1 MGKRSFALLLAL
13 VLTATLFSA
22 CTKGTTGQTET
33 TAKAQTTFAT
43 DNDNFKLSYTQSD
56 SLDPFAAKTQNNQV
70 LADLVFESLFDLDGS
85 YTAQPNLATG
95 YEFTDSTTLKV
106 IVPSGLT
113 FSDKSALTVADV
125 VYSFEQAKNSPAYGS
140 ALQGIRSATAE
151 DNNTVVFTLRHPS
164 PYGQNLLTFPIAKAN
179 AKGKYPIGSG
189 RYRYKSTQNGPVLTA
204 NVTADFNPHI
214 TTIHLVNIAAAD
226 SIDNAVNIGNITYA
240 YRDLSE
246 NSAKRMTATKKQ
258 INQNN
263 LVYIGFNNRFG
274 AFANAHLRKAVSLA
288 VDRNALAKS
297 AYAGYATAARSVY
310 NPAFGLAASTRL
322 FAEAADA
329 AAAKQQIALSKVSD
343 SALKITLLVNK
354 NDNRLAA
361 ANQIKTALEAA
372 GFTVQLQVSK
382 FSDYKARIKNLN
394 YDLYIGE
401 VKLQND
407 MCLYPFFS
415 TDGAARYGIS
425 QDKGSTAALYRD
437 YTAGKTE
444 LGKFMLSF
452 SEEMP
457 FAPLVYRKGMI
468 CYSKSLRGDIQGQ
481 YGNFFA
487 NIEDWYFG

>member
-95 YEFTDSTTLKV
+95 YEFTNSTTLKV

-189 RYRYKSTQNGPVLTA
+189 RYRYKSTQNGPVLAA
-204 NVTADFNPHI
+204 NATADFNPHI

-263 LVYIGFNNRFG
+263 LVYIGFNNRSG

-343 SALKITLLVNK
+343 SALKITLLVNQ

-425 QDKGSTAALYRD
+425 QDKGSTA
-437 YTAGKTE
+437 T
-444 LGKFMLSF
+444 
-452 SEEMP
+452 
-457 FAPLVYRKGMI
+457 
-468 CYSKSLRGDIQGQ
+468 SLPI
-481 YGNFFA
+481 
-487 NIEDWYFG
+487 

>member
-1 MGKRSFALLLAL
+1 M
-13 VLTATLFSA
+13 
-22 CTKGTTGQTET
+22 
-33 TAKAQTTFAT
+33 
-43 DNDNFKLSYTQSD
+43 
-56 SLDPFAAKTQNNQV
+56 P
-70 LADLVFESLFDLDGS
+70 
-85 YTAQPNLATG
+85 
-95 YEFTDSTTLKV
+95 
-106 IVPSGLT
+106 
-113 FSDKSALTVADV
+113 
-125 VYSFEQAKNSPAYGS
+125 
-140 ALQGIRSATAE
+140 
-151 DNNTVVFTLRHPS
+151 
-164 PYGQNLLTFPIAKAN
+164 
-179 AKGKYPIGSG
+179 
-189 RYRYKSTQNGPVLTA
+189 
-204 NVTADFNPHI
+204 
-214 TTIHLVNIAAAD
+214 
-226 SIDNAVNIGNITYA
+226 
-240 YRDLSE
+240 
-246 NSAKRMTATKKQ
+246 
-258 INQNN
+258 
-263 LVYIGFNNRFG
+263 
-274 AFANAHLRKAVSLA
+274 NAHLRKAVSLA

-415 TDGAARYGIS
+415 TDGAARYGIR

-457 FAPLVYRKGMI
+457 FAPLLYRKGMI

>member
-95 YEFTDSTTLKV
+95 YEFTNSTTLKV

-189 RYRYKSTQNGPVLTA
+189 RYRYKSTQDGPVLAA

-263 LVYIGFNNRFG
+263 LVYIGFNNRSG

-329 AAAKQQIALSKVSD
+329 AAAKQQHQAQQLRNGDSQCGHVGHGCGRQGLFSARQFIRTQISALAEHAD
-343 SALKITLLVNK
+343 SACRGVELDRQCDQLKDNGQHEEQNTGKEKSLVVEQQ
-354 NDNRLAA
+354 
-361 ANQIKTALEAA
+361 ANQ
-372 GFTVQLQVSK
+372 Q
-382 FSDYKARIKNLN
+382 
-394 YDLYIGE
+394 
-401 VKLQND
+401 
-407 MCLYPFFS
+407 
-415 TDGAARYGIS
+415 
-425 QDKGSTAALYRD
+425 KGPCKR
-437 YTAGKTE
+437 
-444 LGKFMLSF
+444 
-452 SEEMP
+452 
-457 FAPLVYRKGMI
+457 
-468 CYSKSLRGDIQGQ
+468 
-481 YGNFFA
+481 
-487 NIEDWYFG
+487 

>member
-1 MGKRSFALLLAL
+1 M
-13 VLTATLFSA
+13 
-22 CTKGTTGQTET
+22 
-33 TAKAQTTFAT
+33 
-43 DNDNFKLSYTQSD
+43 
-56 SLDPFAAKTQNNQV
+56 
-70 LADLVFESLFDLDGS
+70 
-85 YTAQPNLATG
+85 
-95 YEFTDSTTLKV
+95 
-106 IVPSGLT
+106 
-113 FSDKSALTVADV
+113 
-125 VYSFEQAKNSPAYGS
+125 
-140 ALQGIRSATAE
+140 
-151 DNNTVVFTLRHPS
+151 
-164 PYGQNLLTFPIAKAN
+164 
-179 AKGKYPIGSG
+179 
-189 RYRYKSTQNGPVLTA
+189 
-204 NVTADFNPHI
+204 
-214 TTIHLVNIAAAD
+214 
-226 SIDNAVNIGNITYA
+226 
-240 YRDLSE
+240 
-246 NSAKRMTATKKQ
+246 
-258 INQNN
+258 
-263 LVYIGFNNRFG
+263 
-274 AFANAHLRKAVSLA
+274 
-288 VDRNALAKS
+288 
-297 AYAGYATAARSVY
+297 
-310 NPAFGLAASTRL
+310 AASTRL

-343 SALKITLLVNK
+343 SALKITLLVNQ

-457 FAPLVYRKGMI
+457 FAPLLYRKGMI

>member
-1 MGKRSFALLLAL
+1 MAKRSIALLLAL
-13 VLTATLFSA
+13 ALTVTLFSA
-22 CTKGTTGQTET
+22 CTNSTPGQAET
-33 TAKAQTTFAT
+33 TTKPQTTFVT

-56 SLDPFAAKTQNNQV
+56 SLNPFKSKTQNNQV
-70 LADLVFESLFDLDGS
+70 LADLVFESLFDLDSS

-95 YEFTDSTTLKV
+95 YEFTNSTTLKV

-113 FSDKSALTVADV
+113 FSDQSPLTATDV
-125 VYSFEQAKNSPAYGS
+125 VDSFQQAKDSPAYGS
-140 ALQGIRSATAE
+140 GLQGIRSATAE
-151 DNNTVVFTLRHPS
+151 NANTVVFTLRHPS

-179 AKGKYPIGSG
+179 AKGDYPIGSG
-189 RYRYKSTQNGPVLTA
+189 RYSYKTVKNETVLVA
-204 NVTADFNPHI
+204 NKSASFNPHI

-246 NSAKRMTATKKQ
+246 NSSKRMTATKKQ
-258 INQNN
+258 ISQNN
-263 LVYIGFNNRFG
+263 LVYIGFNNRSG
-274 AFANAHLRKAVSLA
+274 AFANAHLRRAVSLA
-288 VDRNALAKS
+288 VDRSALAKS
-297 AYAGYATAARSVY
+297 AYAGFATAACSVY
-310 NPAFGLAASTRL
+310 NPAFDLASGTRL
-322 FAEAADA
+322 FAENADP

-343 SALKITLLVNK
+343 SALKITLLVNQ
-354 NDNRLAA
+354 NDNRLTA
-361 ANQIKTALEAA
+361 ANQIKTALEAV
-372 GFTVQLQVSK
+372 GFTVQLQISK
-382 FSDYKARIKNLN
+382 FNDYKARIKNLN

-415 TDGAARYGIS
+415 TDGAAHYGIS
-425 QDKGSTAALYRD
+425 QSKNSTAALYKN

>member
-1 MGKRSFALLLAL
+1 M
-13 VLTATLFSA
+13 
-22 CTKGTTGQTET
+22 
-33 TAKAQTTFAT
+33 
-43 DNDNFKLSYTQSD
+43 
-56 SLDPFAAKTQNNQV
+56 
-70 LADLVFESLFDLDGS
+70 
-85 YTAQPNLATG
+85 
-95 YEFTDSTTLKV
+95 
-106 IVPSGLT
+106 
-113 FSDKSALTVADV
+113 
-125 VYSFEQAKNSPAYGS
+125 
-140 ALQGIRSATAE
+140 
-151 DNNTVVFTLRHPS
+151 VFTLRHPS

-189 RYRYKSTQNGPVLTA
+189 RYRYKSTQNGPVLAA

-263 LVYIGFNNRFG
+263 LVYIGFNNRSG

-343 SALKITLLVNK
+343 SALKITLLVNQ

-372 GFTVQLQVSK
+372 GFAVQLQVSK

-457 FAPLVYRKGMI
+457 FAP
-468 CYSKSLRGDIQGQ
+468 CCTARG
-481 YGNFFA
+481 
-487 NIEDWYFG
+487 